1 MQILSEVEKPL
12 FLIKDEKDYLL
23 IKMCLDGDLSE
34 SMAGR
39 YMLQSPNLVQ
49 LVQKIKLN
57 GNIAVRLAQDDD
69 QRMLYEL
76 VH

>member
-39 YMLQSPNLVQ
+39 YILQNPNLVQ

-57 GNIAVRLAQDDD
+57 GNVAVRLAQEDDLK
-69 QRMLYEL
+69 MLNEL